1 MVKIAMVDEDFA
13 EEEKKVIK
21 RIGKEYGATDKE
33 IEDILNSPPTTDSL
47 APMTVNDKMEFI
59 MDCMLVILA
68 DKVVTNSEDYFAKH
82 IATNLGFKKEVVPFL
97 IENKD
102 VGRDEMKELLLP
114 YLIK

>member
-13 EEEKKVIK
+13 DEEKEVIR
-21 RIGKEYGATDKE
+21 RISKEYGATDKE
-33 IEDILNSPPTTDSL
+33 IEDIFNSPPTTDSL

-82 IATNLGFKKEVVPFL
+82 IA
-97 IENKD
+97 
-102 VGRDEMKELLLP
+102 
-114 YLIK
+114 